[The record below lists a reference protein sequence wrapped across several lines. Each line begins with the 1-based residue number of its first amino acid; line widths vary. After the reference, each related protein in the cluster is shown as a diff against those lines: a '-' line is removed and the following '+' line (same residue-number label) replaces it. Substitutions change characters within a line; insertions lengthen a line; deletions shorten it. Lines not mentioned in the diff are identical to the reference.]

1 MRHLFEVAI
10 KENWGNF
17 TKLKK
22 HDIAKGRLNKTIS
35 HAAL

>member
-17 TKLKK
+17 TKLKN